1 MMPAITFE
9 QWAAREKR
17 ITSADVESH
26 IHAGLRSAPTTKT
39 YARWNRRR
47 LRELQDAR
55 DEARKEYGRLIEAG
69 EIPMVEVN
77 RVAKLQEAAAGLPE
91 LQSTQAARRLLAKM
105 GIAVEQPNPTE
116 NRTGHLVDGT
126 VPPVVGLSRQRKWQK
141 NRRAIGLCVI
151 CGKPS
156 TDKDQCDDCAE
167 KAFVK
172 RGGVGQTRRHPTK
185 SAWNAVD
192 WSKRNSEI
200 AEALGVVES
209 AVRYQRTIRKANTRI
224 TDSGKG

>member
-1 MMPAITFE
+1 MMPAITLE

-105 GIAVEQPNPTE
+105 GIAVEQPNAQIAE
-116 NRTGHLVDGT
+116 NFVAEMIARTKHRMDSFGDSYEKDKSMIQLDSCAGERAWALVDAHFA
-126 VPPVVGLSRQRKWQK
+126 K
-141 NRRAIGLCVI
+141 
-151 CGKPS
+151 
-156 TDKDQCDDCAE
+156 
-167 KAFVK
+167 
-172 RGGVGQTRRHPTK
+172 
-185 SAWNAVD
+185 
-192 WSKRNSEI
+192 
-200 AEALGVVES
+200 
-209 AVRYQRTIRKANTRI
+209 
-224 TDSGKG
+224 